1 MLVNEILSEQD
12 FKVTGDAKSG
22 WKIIGPGGIVDTGKY
37 RGEAERKAD
46 RLNKASAKTTAKST
60 TKPVD
65 DLKSKANTPQDV
77 DRTKGE
83 KAADKYLDKKGVTD
97 KTPKTGDTPK
107 KPLLNPDGKI
117 IKTMKGVRNFA
128 TAASGGIV
136 GSLVF
141 MFLTYDTL
149 KADLRTFAA
158 VYELT
163 GCKLRDPRM
172 NKAQTRFGDR
182 LTSNVMATCLALV
195 ATGMAIKTVKKILM
209 VLRAGALFAGPA
221 GWIGYLIS
229 WVGAEAAIYGTIK
242 MLEAKWFHAAISDYM
257 MNNFFT
263 KRQIVRLASGFGII
277 GPDHPC
283 YQKSVGFIR
292 NEAVGDEDQNMVFE
306 TVSKAEIKSGIKD
319 IIVNDPKMMA
329 LMKKAKRNKEK
340 GIKAEVT

>member
-1 MLVNEILSEQD
+1 MFAREILSEQD
-12 FKVTGDAKSG
+12 FIVTGDPKTG
-22 WKIIGPGGIVDTGKY
+22 FKVIGPGGTVVDTGKY
-37 RGEAERKAD
+37 RGEAERKAS
-46 RLNKASAKTTAKST
+46 RLDKQFKKSSKTPTPAPKTDADADADNKGK
-60 TKPVD
+60 
-65 DLKSKANTPQDV
+65 KSK
-77 DRTKGE
+77 
-83 KAADKYLDKKGVTD
+83 
-97 KTPKTGDTPK
+97 
-107 KPLLNPDGKI
+107 KPILKPDGTVM
-117 IKTMKGVRNFA
+117 KTMKGVRDFA
-128 TAASGGIV
+128 TKASGGVV
-136 GSLVF
+136 GSMVF

-195 ATGMAIKTVKKILM
+195 ATGMAIKTVKKILV

-221 GWIGYLIS
+221 GWIGSLIS
-229 WVGAEAAIYGTIK
+229 WVGAEAAIYGMIK
-242 MLEAKWFHAAISDYM
+242 MLEAKWFHAAISDYL

-263 KRQIVRLASGFGII
+263 KRQIVRLCSGFGII

-292 NEAVGDEDQNMVFE
+292 NEAVGDEDQNIMFE

-340 GIKAEVT
+340 GIKAKAS